1 MTCSMCEGLAVLP
14 WSLLPHHRAE
24 WIAVYWVQNM
34 TWWGG
39 GLLFLYNL
47 SLNMLLT
54 TSTDPLIGAST
65 EIEMDTDFFKLFRVR
80 HLGIFLR
87 CDLDLFCV

>member
-1 MTCSMCEGLAVLP
+1 
-14 WSLLPHHRAE
+14 
-24 WIAVYWVQNM
+24 
-34 TWWGG
+34 
-39 GLLFLYNL
+39 
-47 SLNMLLT
+47 MLLT

-87 CDLDLFCV
+87 CDLDLFCVWECHLEQCVCFLSIQ